1 MFNVT
6 NYIYYRM
13 YIQPEEGREDPTHLQ
28 EKVSYQMIYYYI
40 ILSKSKHL
48 FRCICLLNIK
58 EVGAAR
64 QL

>member
-13 YIQPEEGREDPTHLQ
+13 YIQLEEGREDPTHLQ
-28 EKVSYQMIYYYI
+28 AKVSYQMIYYYI
-40 ILSKSKHL
+40 ILSKHL
-48 FRCICLLNIK
+48 FRCICLINIK